1 MSHLF
6 QLNLSMN
13 PYLFGCLLLLALWC
27 ITLILLRFTSKRDQ
41 IPEFWWA
48 SFSCALLG
56 IAQPLF
62 VPEYWDPPSIFKI
75 GRWDLESFIFC
86 FAVGGLAAVLSELP
100 KVKSF
105 FVRLYF
111 FSFEQILRSVFTV
124 ISKLSRGKLH
134 AKTLDRPPS
143 SRLVPIEQIRIENML
158 LVTFFVGIF
167 GATSHFGLNIIYDVA
182 FVCIATAI
190 MIGWRRPSLRWQ
202 ILGGGISFT
211 IIYTVVLVITGT
223 IYPKFYCHWNIKA
236 LSGLWFLDAP
246 IEEYLFSFT
255 FGIFWAPLY
264 EAWKEVREKQL
275 G

>member
-1 MSHLF
+1 MSHLI

-27 ITLILLRFTSKRDQ
+27 ITLILLRFTGKRNQ

-48 SFSCALLG
+48 SMTCALFG
-56 IAQPLF
+56 ITEPLF
-62 VPEYWDPPSIFKI
+62 VPEYWDPPSILKF
-75 GRWDLESFIFC
+75 GRWDFESFIFC
-86 FAVGGLAAVLSELP
+86 FAVGGMAAVLSELP
-100 KVKSF
+100 KIKGF

-111 FSFEQILRSVFTV
+111 FCFEQIIRSVLTV
-124 ISKLSRGKLH
+124 FSKLSRGKLH
-134 AKTLDRPPS
+134 AKKLDSAPS
-143 SRLVPIEQIRIENML
+143 SLLVPKEQIRIENML
-158 LVTFFVGIF
+158 LVTFFVGMF

-182 FVCIATAI
+182 FVCVASAF
-190 MIGWRRPSLRWQ
+190 MIGWRRPKLRWQ

-223 IYPKFYCHWNIKA
+223 VYPDFYSYWNHKE
-236 LSGLWFLDAP
+236 LTGLWFLDAP

-255 FGIFWAPLY
+255 FGIFFAPLY
-264 EAWKEVREKQL
+264 EAWKEVREKQP